1 MSLFRK
7 VARAFVVIDE
17 NAPAPSEGGGGEPG
31 QALGASSGLDDITKD
46 TSTLLAQLEGSSG
59 SGGAWESAQAAG
71 DQRSAAQLTADDVF
85 RQAGVQDDASAAP
98 RLLKLIAGLAM
109 FPKEQQLTMVR
120 AMDAADESWSE
131 DAVVSDA
138 RKRVQVLRA
147 HLDTL
152 AQEREQR
159 VASLSAEIQSAKEGG
174 AAVTAELDRQIA
186 ELYARRE
193 REATDTATAVARLE
207 QEQHNVRQHEATA
220 RQGIAAVIQA
230 LSGLL
235 TFLGAPQHTD
245 RG

>member
-17 NAPAPSEGGGGEPG
+17 AAPAASESGEPAQALGGGGLEE
-31 QALGASSGLDDITKD
+31 ITKD
-46 TSTLLAQLEGSSG
+46 TSTLLAQLEGS
-59 SGGAWESAQAAG
+59 GGDAWQAAQPAG
-71 DQRSAAQLTADDVF
+71 GEQRAAAELTAEDVF
-85 RQAGVQDDASAAP
+85 RLAGVQDDANAAP
-98 RLLKLIAGLAM
+98 RLLKLIAGLTM

-120 AMDAADESWSE
+120 AMDAADDSWSE
-131 DAVVSDA
+131 DAVATDA
-138 RKRVQVLRA
+138 RKRVQVLRG
-147 HLDTL
+147 HLDNL

-159 VASLSAEIQSAKEGG
+159 VAALTAEIQSAKEGG

-193 REATDTATAVARLE
+193 REAAETATTVARLE
-207 QEQHNVRQHEATA
+207 QEQNHARQHEATA

-230 LSGLL
+230 LTGLL
-235 TFLGAPQHTD
+235 TFLGSPQHTD